1 MPPKKKQDMPKS
13 KARQLKMAEDD
24 PRVTWPQKYTDFA
37 LQAKGGEVFRC
48 HKVTLDK
55 NSAYFQA
62 LLSNQWQETKDSLI
76 QVPDYDAEIV
86 AKFLAY
92 LYSDKENAAMAKSYA
107 ELKGAPM
114 EPIYKRQF
122 DTEKLCPELLK
133 MADFYQV
140 QDLQDDCILHLK
152 RNITEENAVAA
163 WRAAGPPLNSLELKK
178 AALIFLVRT
187 GRQKPALD
195 IPGMEIVYKPQNLH
209 KNSISSLFRC

>member
-1 MPPKKKQDMPKS
+1 MPPKKKRVMSKS
-13 KARQLKMAEDD
+13 KPSKLKMADDD
-24 PRVTWPQKYTDFA
+24 PRVTWPQNYTDFA

-62 LLSNQWQETKDSLI
+62 LLSNKWQETKDGLI
-76 QVPDYDAEIV
+76 QVPDYNAEIV

-140 QDLQDDCILHLK
+140 QDLQDDCIQHLK
-152 RNITEENAVAA
+152 INITEENAVAS
-163 WRAAGPPLNSLELKK
+163 GC
-178 AALIFLVRT
+178 RT
-187 GRQKPALD
+187 
-195 IPGMEIVYKPQNLH
+195 
-209 KNSISSLFRC
+209 SSQ